1 MDKCIKVRLNKRKL
15 AEDEFMQTNYLFST
29 NFQWQVIESLLTCKR
44 KPKWE
49 LRKIWEAICYVTRT
63 GCQWRLVPIN
73 YAPWQTVYWYF
84 CKWTL
89 EGVIEIAHLTIRKA
103 IRKGQF
109 KNESASVGIIDSASV
124 RMSSISGHE
133 RGIDG
138 NKKIKRSK
146 RHIITDTMG
155 LIICLSIHAANIHDR
170 KGAKQVFEKLYEIR
184 HDHALLQKIFADGG
198 YQGELGDWLK
208 KKLKLDM
215 EIVKRSESDK
225 WEVLPKRWIVERTF
239 AWLMNFR
246 RLVMDYART
255 AQSVES
261 HIYFT
266 MMILMGKKIK

>member
-1 MDKCIKVRLNKRKL
+1 L
-15 AEDEFMQTNYLFST
+15 AEDEFMQKNYLFST

-84 CKWTL
+84 RKWTL
-89 EGVIEIAHLTIRKA
+89 EGVIEIAHQTIRKA
-103 IRKGQF
+103 VRREQGK
-109 KNESASVGIIDSASV
+109 KEDASVGIIDSASV
-124 RMSSISGHE
+124 RMSSLSGHE

-138 NKKIKRSK
+138 NKKIKGSK

-155 LIICLSIHAANIHDR
+155 LIICLSIHAANTHDS
-170 KGAKQVFEKLYEIR
+170 KGAKEVFEKLYEIR
-184 HDHALLQKIFADGG
+184 HDHKLLQKIFADGG

-215 EIVKRSESDK
+215 EIVKRNESDK

-246 RLVMDYART
+246 RLVMDYERT
-255 AQSVES
+255 VESVES
-261 HIYFT
+261 HIYT
-266 MMILMGKKIK
+266 AMMILMGKKIK